1 MSTKAQEAEECHIQ
15 PRQGVISLD
24 RKPPR
29 CCICFDVRSGAVA
42 IGLFNLIVHAS
53 GLVMSTSVVL
63 HQKDNELMKKYM
75 ETDENKYYNAYYMK
89 THGVDHMVG
98 VMIACL
104 SFLITVMLVYG
115 AALRRPSYIL
125 PFFCMQVFDLALY
138 VLASAASVSY
148 APQIKRSLEMNP
160 HFQEQF
166 GTMNYHQFLF
176 CLIAFCLMVLFIK
189 SYMMSVVW
197 MCFKYCKT
205 SLEQRELVQPSMD
218 NQQGAI
224 IILPGGPQG
233 MMAVLPSYE
242 DTVKAN
248 STPPPAYQ

>member
-1 MSTKAQEAEECHIQ
+1 MATKAQEAEECQIYTR
-15 PRQGVISLD
+15 RQESAEA
-24 RKPPR
+24 RPPT

-53 GLVMSTSVVL
+53 GLIMSTSVVL
-63 HQKDNELMKKYM
+63 HQKDNEMMKKYM
-75 ETDENKYYNAYYMK
+75 ATDENRYYNAYYMK

-138 VLASAASVSY
+138 ILASAASVSY

-166 GTMNYHQFLF
+166 GKMNYHQFLF
-176 CLIAFCLMVLFIK
+176 FLIGFCLIVLFIK

-197 MCFKYCKT
+197 ACFKYCKV
-205 SLEQRELVQPSMD
+205 LNEQRELIQPSVD

-224 IILPGGPQG
+224 IILPGQQG
-233 MMAVLPSYE
+233 MMALLPSYE
-242 DTVKAN
+242 DTVKQLN
-248 STPPPAYQ
+248 NPPPAYQ